1 MIKIIHQIFT
11 ENQYRVASGVAVGCA
26 IGAWLG
32 HITPGVFIG
41 ALVAWM
47 TWKILTR

>member
-1 MIKIIHQIFT
+1 MINSRSGSGVWT
-11 ENQYRVASGVAVGCA
+11 ASGVAVGCA